1 MIRRLIILLLIVGC
15 DLLQE
20 EDCAGVAGGDAVLS
34 GCDNICNSTA
44 VVDDCGVCGGDGV
57 ICEETVA
64 GNYTA
69 TTDLFYLVD
78 GDSRIRDDFEFEYE
92 GFDNKVYLW
101 KAIDGVYGYSTYHG
115 GLKLFPKNT
124 VLNAGDWGEKY
135 LDSTITISNMTHE
148 LIDKVATSHLY
159 NTSPL
164 HTWRAI
170 FREYIKQVLK
180 ENSSKRRQIQLK
192 LYLTYGNRHM
202 PGYAWYAKMGAN
214 AAYSYYEKHKNSP
227 EKLMIINDFDKLS
240 KIFYEFNY
248 LNAEKE

>member
-1 MIRRLIILLLIVGC
+1 MFDVFFQCFDELNADENFEVLKQKAPHAQRVDNIVGIHNAHKYSAE
-15 DLLQE
+15 Q
-20 EDCAGVAGGDAVLS
+20 S
-34 GCDNICNSTA
+34 
-44 VVDDCGVCGGDGV
+44 
-57 ICEETVA
+57 
-64 GNYTA
+64 